1 MTRSLY
7 KQNLLKSGWIVVNPE
22 QIRVIDSNR
31 TIEERLIEAR
41 QDTSKLYDMPA
52 FDEEPESADT
62 MDRLFSEEYSE
73 GTEAETSQEEQLA
86 EAKEQVQQAQARA
99 EEILA
104 GAQAQADEICSQA
117 RLMAEQDARAAYEE
131 AKSRGEQD
139 GYREGIG
146 KAEAEAE
153 AVRREYE
160 QKEQQL
166 CEQYNQKLEEME
178 PYLIQ
183 QLTGIY
189 EHVFGVELS
198 EYRNILQHLLAA
210 TLRSVEISDHYLIH
224 VSEQDY
230 PYVSMQKSQIMEEGC
245 VKNASLE
252 IAEDRTLG
260 KNECLIETEDGI
272 FDCSLSTQLTELKR
286 KLQLLS
292 YTGMKE

>member
-1 MTRSLY
+1 MRSLY
-7 KQNLLKSGWIVVNPE
+7 KQNLLKSGWIMVDTE
-22 QIRVIDSNR
+22 QVRVIDSNK
-31 TIEERLIEAR
+31 TIEERLISEKE
-41 QDTSKLYDMPA
+41 DTSKLFALPA
-52 FDEEPESADT
+52 FDAQDESNNAVDLLFAEGISEGIEAEELQEEPLPD
-62 MDRLFSEEYSE
+62 
-73 GTEAETSQEEQLA
+73 
-86 EAKEQVQQAQARA
+86 AKEHLQKAQAQA

-104 GAQAQADEICSQA
+104 AAQAQAEEICRQA
-117 RLMAEQDARAAYEE
+117 QLVAEQDARTAYED
-131 AKSRGEQD
+131 ARRRGEQD
-139 GYREGIG
+139 GYREGLG
-146 KAEAEAE
+146 KANAEAEM
-153 AVRREYE
+153 VRREYAE
-160 QKEQQL
+160 KEQRL

-198 EYRNILQHLLAA
+198 GHRNILQHLLAA
-210 TLRSVEISDHYLIH
+210 TLRSVEISEHYLIH

-230 PYVSMQKSQIMEEGC
+230 PYVSMQKSQIVEEGC

-260 KNECLIETEDGI
+260 KNECLIETENGI

>member
-1 MTRSLY
+1 MRSLY
-7 KQNLLKSGWIVVNPE
+7 KQNLLKSSWIMVDPE
-22 QIRVIDSNR
+22 QIRVIDSNK
-31 TIEERLIEAR
+31 TIEEKLICAK
-41 QDTSKLYDMPA
+41 QDTSKAYDLPA
-52 FDEEPESADT
+52 FDEESAPADSV
-62 MDRLFSEEYSE
+62 DLLFSEGFSE
-73 GTEAETSQEEQLA
+73 GIEAETVQA
-86 EAKEQVQQAQARA
+86 ELPEDAKEQLQMAQARA

-104 GAQAQADEICSQA
+104 EAQVQAEEICRQAQ
-117 RLMAEQDARAAYEE
+117 LMSEQDARTAYED
-131 AKSRGEQD
+131 AKRRGEQD
-139 GYREGIG
+139 GYREGLG
-146 KAEAEAE
+146 KAAAEAEAL
-153 AVRREYE
+153 RREYE

-183 QLTGIY
+183 KLTGIY

-198 EYRNILQHLLAA
+198 EHRNILQHLLAA

-230 PYVSMQKSQIMEEGC
+230 PYVSMQKAQIVEEGC

-260 KNECLIETEDGI
+260 KNECLIETENGI

-292 YTGMKE
+292 YTGMEE

>member
-1 MTRSLY
+1 MRSLY
-7 KQNLLKSGWIVVNPE
+7 KQNLLKSSWIMVDPE
-22 QIRVIDSNR
+22 QIRVIDSNK
-31 TIEERLIEAR
+31 TIEEKLICAK
-41 QDTSKLYDMPA
+41 QDTSKTYDLPA
-52 FDEEPESADT
+52 FDEESAPADSV
-62 MDRLFSEEYSE
+62 DLLFSEGFSE
-73 GTEAETSQEEQLA
+73 GIEAETVQA
-86 EAKEQVQQAQARA
+86 ELPEDAKEQLQMAQARA

-104 GAQAQADEICSQA
+104 EAQVQAEEICRQAQ
-117 RLMAEQDARAAYEE
+117 LMSEQDARTAYED
-131 AKSRGEQD
+131 AKRRGEQD
-139 GYREGIG
+139 GYREGLG
-146 KAEAEAE
+146 KADAEAEAL
-153 AVRREYE
+153 RREYE

-183 QLTGIY
+183 KLTGIY

-198 EYRNILQHLLAA
+198 EHRNILQHLLAA

-230 PYVSMQKSQIMEEGC
+230 PYVSMQKAQIVEEGC

-260 KNECLIETEDGI
+260 KNECLIETENGI

-292 YTGMKE
+292 YTGMEE